1 MLKRLSQHYADR
13 AAVDLNIPSASA
25 TATGAAMV
33 TTAMERMAAMTVVN
47 FMMIM
52 CRCWV
57 SKVVI

>member
-1 MLKRLSQHYADR
+1 MIHTFRDFELAVGQEYANR

-47 FMMIM
+47 FMVIM
-52 CRCWV
+52 W
-57 SKVVI
+57 